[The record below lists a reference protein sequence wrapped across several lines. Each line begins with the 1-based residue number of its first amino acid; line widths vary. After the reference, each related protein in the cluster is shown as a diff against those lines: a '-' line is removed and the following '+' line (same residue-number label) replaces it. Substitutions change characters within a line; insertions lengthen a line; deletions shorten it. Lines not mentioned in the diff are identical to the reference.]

1 MRKWVLALCVVLL
14 LVVLAATPAMAYHW
28 HYYHPLWGLGYWP
41 HFAGPFYPP
50 AAYVSPP
57 VVIQQQPQTYIQRPP
72 EQAQPPQQIVWHWC
86 RKPEGFWPHVQ
97 KCENDAWMQVLP
109 QTAPPSTAPR

>member
-1 MRKWVLALCVVLL
+1 MKRRWLLAFCIAL

-50 AAYVSPP
+50 ATYVTPP
-57 VVIQQQPQTYIQRPP
+57 PIVIQQQPQTYIQRPP
-72 EQAQPPQQIVWHWC
+72 EQAQPPQVVWHWC

-97 KCENDAWMQVLP
+97 KCEHDAWMQVLP
-109 QTAPPSTAPR
+109 QTAPPTAPR